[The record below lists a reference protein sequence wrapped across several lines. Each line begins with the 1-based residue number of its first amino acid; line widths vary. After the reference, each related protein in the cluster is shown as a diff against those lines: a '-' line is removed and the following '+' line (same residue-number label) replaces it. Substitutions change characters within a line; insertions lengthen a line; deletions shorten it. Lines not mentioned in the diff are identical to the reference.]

1 MRPDYVFFRETV
13 EFLPGFYLL
22 VVVGGLTLVFIP
34 ITLAHRSGFNKKNFE
49 GISKSFKVGAERDYE
64 SLYNVSLVAR

>member
-34 ITLAHRSGFNKKNFE
+34 ITLAHRSEINKKNE
-49 GISKSFKVGAERDYE
+49 GISKSFKVGAERDYV

>member
-1 MRPDYVFFRETV
+1 MVQKPIHQLALVLIFRQTV

-34 ITLAHRSGFNKKNFE
+34 ITLAHR
-49 GISKSFKVGAERDYE
+49 
-64 SLYNVSLVAR
+64 

>member
-34 ITLAHRSGFNKKNFE
+34 ITLAHRSEFDKKTLKAFLKV
-49 GISKSFKVGAERDYE
+49 SKWVLREIM
-64 SLYNVSLVAR
+64 

>member
-34 ITLAHRSGFNKKNFE
+34 ITLAHRSEINKKMKAFLKV
-49 GISKSFKVGAERDYE
+49 SKWVLGEIMRVFTM
-64 SLYNVSLVAR
+64 